1 MRRNLDK
8 RAKKTKAPA
17 KKKKEPETFE
27 EFMDEAI
34 HNEEQGERYQT
45 GDKAQRNYERAA
57 DMYGKASAANPKDAD
72 CVYNWGRVLFLLVN
86 FLPSHASPE
95 EKLEKVDQSIEKFR
109 VALDLEPNKTDAQ
122 FNLAQA
128 LHQRSEILQE
138 TTEIENAYAASAV
151 ALQEAITLFDSVY
164 DLQEKEYLELNSPAT
179 MDKTADEEED
189 EEHQHSHEPEQSE
202 KSATASPPSEEF
214 TTVTKV
220 EPTTAYSL
228 IETLLSTSETMTTMA
243 SMLAS
248 YPASMDLFSRAKSK
262 LAAAE
267 KWYSQ
272 MPNES
277 TDDNMDAEKQK
288 KAARIQINL
297 KQSAM
302 YAAMADRS
310 FLATGVVDSSLFEKS
325 IEQLNEIVTN
335 YDKKNV
341 EALCDRG
348 DVMSSFGQAIREVAD
363 KKKTALNPDTD
374 GKEVWKLYANAM
386 KSFQEAMA
394 LEPKNTQILNKM
406 GDLSITRAALDLPV
420 AQRNRRQLLDN
431 AKVYYRNAVQVDRDV
446 LTSGYLGWAMT
457 EWALEEWAD
466 VPDKKEDAIKIIEA
480 WIKRGGTGALF
491 SNLADDNDVL
501 DEDFVEFITESCFAD
516 EED

>member
-1 MRRNLDK
+1 M
-8 RAKKTKAPA
+8 
-17 KKKKEPETFE
+17 
-27 EFMDEAI
+27 
-34 HNEEQGERYQT
+34 
-45 GDKAQRNYERAA
+45 
-57 DMYGKASAANPKDAD
+57 
-72 CVYNWGRVLFLLVN
+72 VN

-138 TTEIENAYAASAV
+138 TTEIENAYSASAV

-164 DLQEKEYLELNSPAT
+164 DLQEKEYLELNPPAT
-179 MDKTADEEED
+179 TDKVPDEKEEE
-189 EEHQHSHEPEQSE
+189 HSHDHEPSE
-202 KSATASPPSEEF
+202 KPATASPPSEEF

-262 LAAAE
+262 LATAE

-277 TDDNMDAEKQK
+277 TDDNVDAEKQK
-288 KAARIQINL
+288 LAARIQINS

-310 FLATGVVDSSLFEKS
+310 FLATGVVDSTLFEKS
-325 IEQLNEIVTN
+325 IEQLNEIVTK

-348 DVMSSFGQAIREVAD
+348 DVLSSFGQAIREVAD
-363 KKKTALNPDTD
+363 KKKMALNPDTD

-420 AQRNRRQLLDN
+420 AQRNQRQLLDN

-480 WIKRGGTGALF
+480 WIKRGGNGALF

>member
-1 MRRNLDK
+1 MHKYNRHIHQ
-8 RAKKTKAPA
+8 AK
-17 KKKKEPETFE
+17 F
-27 EFMDEAI
+27 
-34 HNEEQGERYQT
+34 R
-45 GDKAQRNYERAA
+45 
-57 DMYGKASAANPKDAD
+57 
-72 CVYNWGRVLFLLVN
+72 GRVLFLLVN
-86 FLPSHASPE
+86 FLPSHATPE

-138 TTEIENAYAASAV
+138 TTEIENAYSASAM

-179 MDKTADEEED
+179 TDKAPEEKEEE
-189 EEHQHSHEPEQSE
+189 HSHDHEPSE
-202 KSATASPPSEEF
+202 KPVTASPPSEEF

-262 LAAAE
+262 LATAE

-277 TDDNMDAEKQK
+277 TDDNVDAEKQK
-288 KAARIQINL
+288 LAARIQINS

-310 FLATGVVDSSLFEKS
+310 FLATGIVDSTLFEKS
-325 IEQLNEIVTN
+325 IEQLNEIVTK

-348 DVMSSFGQAIREVAD
+348 DVLSSFGQAIREVAD

-420 AQRNRRQLLDN
+420 AQRNQRQLLDN

-480 WIKRGGTGALF
+480 WIKRGGNGALF

-501 DEDFVEFITESCFAD
+501 DDDFVEFITESCFAD

>member
-1 MRRNLDK
+1 
-8 RAKKTKAPA
+8 
-17 KKKKEPETFE
+17 
-27 EFMDEAI
+27 
-34 HNEEQGERYQT
+34 
-45 GDKAQRNYERAA
+45 
-57 DMYGKASAANPKDAD
+57 
-72 CVYNWGRVLFLLVN
+72 LLVN
-86 FLPSHASPE
+86 FLPAHASPE
-95 EKLEKVDQSIEKFR
+95 EKLKKVDQSIEKFR
-109 VALDLEPNKTDAQ
+109 VALDLEANKTDAQ

-164 DLQEKEYLELNSPAT
+164 SLQEKEYLELNPEIDDVS
-179 MDKTADEEED
+179 TAARTTEPEE
-189 EEHQHSHEPEQSE
+189 HSHEEGDHNHGQQNDEVAESQKP
-202 KSATASPPSEEF
+202 SATSSSEEF

-228 IETLLSTSETMTTMA
+228 IETLLSTAETMTTMA

-267 KWYSQ
+267 KWYCD
-272 MPNES
+272 MPNTSTS
-277 TDDNMDAEKQK
+277 TDDNVDAEKQK
-288 KAARIQINL
+288 KTARIQINS

-310 FLATGVVDSSLFEKS
+310 FLATGIVDSTLFEKS
-325 IEQLNEIVTN
+325 IEQLNDIITN
-335 YDKKNV
+335 YDNKNV

-348 DVMSSFGQAIREVAD
+348 DVLSSFGQAIREVAD
-363 KKKTALNPDTD
+363 KKDASLNPDKD

-406 GDLSITRAALDLPV
+406 GDLSLTRAALDLPV
-420 AQRNRRQLLDN
+420 AQRNQRQLLDN
-431 AKVYYRNAVQVDRDV
+431 AKVYYRNAVQVDKDI

-466 VPDKKEDAIKIIEA
+466 VTDKKNDSIKIIEA
-480 WIKRGGTGALF
+480 WIKRGGNGALF

-501 DEDFVEFITESCFAD
+501 DEDFVDFITDSCFAD
-516 EED
+516 DEN

>member
-72 CVYNWGRVLFLLVN
+72 CVYNWGRVLFLLIN

-151 ALQEAITLFDSVY
+151 ALQEAITLFDSMY
-164 DLQEKEYLELNSPAT
+164 DLQEKEYLELNSS
-179 MDKTADEEED
+179 EEE
-189 EEHQHSHEPEQSE
+189 EEKHTHDHEQSE
-202 KSATASPPSEEF
+202 QPTTASTPSEEF

-228 IETLLSTSETMTTMA
+228 VETLLSTSETMTTMA

-277 TDDNMDAEKQK
+277 TDDNVDAEKQK
-288 KAARIQINL
+288 NAARIQINS

-310 FLATGVVDSSLFEKS
+310 FLATGVVDSTLFEKS
-325 IEQLNEIVTN
+325 IDQLNEIVTK

-348 DVMSSFGQAIREVAD
+348 DVLSSFGQAIREVAD

-394 LEPKNTQILNKM
+394 LEPKNTHILNKM

-420 AQRNRRQLLDN
+420 AKRNQRQLLDN
-431 AKVYYRNAVQVDRDV
+431 AKVYYRNAVQVDRDA

-457 EWALEEWAD
+457 EWALEEWAE

-480 WIKRGGTGALF
+480 WIRRGGHGALF

-501 DEDFVEFITESCFAD
+501 DEDFVDFIMESCFAN